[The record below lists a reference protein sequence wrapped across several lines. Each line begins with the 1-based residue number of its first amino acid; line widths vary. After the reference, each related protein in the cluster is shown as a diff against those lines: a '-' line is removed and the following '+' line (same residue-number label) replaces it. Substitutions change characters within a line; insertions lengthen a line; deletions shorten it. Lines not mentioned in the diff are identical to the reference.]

1 MGFDINLFLND
12 TKNEKVLFKAI
23 DNELKRFSSKIIKMD
38 ENNQYGM
45 ATTKPLPYGCIKK

>member
-1 MGFDINLFLND
+1 MGFDTNLFLND

-38 ENNQYGM
+38 GNNQY
-45 ATTKPLPYGCIKK
+45 